1 MPYMLSRMPEVLTIT
16 GCGVVTAAGTGKK
29 EFVAALFS
37 GGGQFAVMN
46 RPGRGGEQ
54 DFLGAE
60 IAELA
65 LPGRFSKKLLRTVSL
80 SGQAALLALLE
91 AWEDARLE
99 TADPERVGLVIGGS
113 NVQQRELVVKQD
125 AYRGRSAYL
134 PPTYAFSFLDSDL
147 CGLSSEQFGIRGT
160 AYTVGGAS
168 ASGQMAVIQAAQ
180 TVLSGA
186 VDVCVA
192 IGALADLSSWECQ
205 ALRSIG
211 AMGSD
216 RFAGEPDLACRPF
229 DALSDGFIYG
239 EACGAVVVERAS
251 TGIGR
256 GARPYAAL
264 TGWGVALDA
273 NRNPDPSVD
282 GESRAIRQAL
292 AQASRKPEDIDYVN
306 PHGTGSGVGD
316 PVELEAL
323 RSCGLAGAYLNATK
337 SITGHGLSA
346 AGTVEIIA
354 TLLQM
359 EAATL
364 HPTRNLETPID
375 PTLNW
380 VREQAVPQHISHALT
395 LSMGFGGV
403 NTALCLQNLN
413 G

>member
-1 MPYMLSRMPEVLTIT
+1 MPDGLAIT
-16 GCGVVTAAGTGKK
+16 GCGVVTAVGTGKK
-29 EFVAALFS
+29 DFASALFS
-37 GGGQFAVMN
+37 GAGNFAAMS
-46 RPGRGGEQ
+46 RPGRRADQEV
-54 DFLGAE
+54 LGAE
-60 IAELA
+60 LPELA
-65 LPGRFSKKLLRTVSL
+65 LPERFSKKLLRTVSL
-80 SGQAALLALLE
+80 SGRAALLALDE
-91 AWEDARLE
+91 AWEDALLAG
-99 TADPERVGLVIGGS
+99 ADPERVGLVVGGS
-113 NVQQRELVVKQD
+113 NVQQRELVLKQD
-125 AYRGRSAYL
+125 AYRGRTAYL
-134 PPTYAFSFLDSDL
+134 PPSYALSFMDSDL
-147 CGLSSEQFGIRGT
+147 CGLCSEQFGIRGT
-160 AYTVGGAS
+160 ACTVGGAS

-180 TVLSGA
+180 AVRSGA

-192 IGALADLSSWECQ
+192 IGALADLSYWECQ

-216 RFAGEPDLACRPF
+216 RYAGRPDLACRPF

-239 EACGAVVVERAS
+239 EACGAVVVERAA
-251 TGIGR
+251 TAAER

-264 TGWGVALDA
+264 TGWAVALDA
-273 NRNPDPSVD
+273 NRNPDPSVT

-292 AQASRKPEDIDYVN
+292 AQAGWEPGDIDYVN

-316 PVELEAL
+316 PVELSAL
-323 RSCGLAGAYLNATK
+323 RACGLAGAYLNATK

-364 HPTRNLETPID
+364 HPTRNLQSPID
-375 PTLNW
+375 PEMNW
-380 VREQAVPQHISHALT
+380 VRERAVPRQVGRALT

-403 NTALCLQNLN
+403 NTALCLQNTN

>member
-1 MPYMLSRMPEVLTIT
+1 MPEDLVIT
-16 GCGVVTAAGTGKK
+16 GCGVVTAVGTGKQ
-29 EFVAALFS
+29 EFTTALFS
-37 GGGQFAVMN
+37 GAGNFGVMA
-46 RPGRGGEQ
+46 RPGRSGEH

-60 IAELA
+60 IAEPA
-65 LPGRFSKKLLRTVSL
+65 LPERFPKKLLRTVSL
-80 SGQAALLALLE
+80 SGKAALLALHE
-91 AWEDARLE
+91 AWEEARLE
-99 TADPERVGLVIGGS
+99 RADPERVGLVVGGS
-113 NVQQRELVVKQD
+113 NIQQRELVLKQE

-134 PPTYAFSFLDSDL
+134 PPTYAFSYLDSDL
-147 CGLSSEQFGIRGT
+147 CGLCSEQFGIQGM
-160 AYTVGGAS
+160 AHTVGGAS

-180 TVLSGA
+180 AVRSGA

-192 IGALADLSSWECQ
+192 IGALADLSAWECQ

-216 RFAGEPDLACRPF
+216 RFADQPELACRPF
-229 DALSDGFIYG
+229 DASSDGFIYG

-251 TGIGR
+251 AGAGR

-273 NRNPDPSVD
+273 NRNPDPSVG

-292 AQASRKPEDIDYVN
+292 AQAGRRPGDIDYVN

-316 PVELEAL
+316 PVELTAL
-323 RSCGLAGAYLNATK
+323 RSCGLDGAYLNATK

-375 PTLNW
+375 PAWNW
-380 VREQAVPQHISHALT
+380 VRERSVLQPVTHALT

-403 NTALCLQNLN
+403 NTALCLQNAN

>member
-1 MPYMLSRMPEVLTIT
+1 MPEDLVIT

-29 EFVAALFS
+29 EFAQGLFS
-37 GGGQFAVMN
+37 GGGRFAVME
-46 RPGRGGEQ
+46 RPGRGGERG
-54 DFLGAE
+54 FLGAE
-60 IAELA
+60 IAELT
-65 LPGRFSKKLLRTVSL
+65 LPGRFSGRLLRTVSL
-80 SGQAALLALLE
+80 SGRAALLALHE
-91 AWEDARLE
+91 AWEDARLD

-113 NVQQRELVVKQD
+113 NVQQRELMLKQD
-125 AYRGRSAYL
+125 AYRDRPAYL

-147 CGLSSEQFGIRGT
+147 CGLCSEQFGIRG
-160 AYTVGGAS
+160 AAHTVGGAS
-168 ASGQMAVIQAAQ
+168 ASGQLAVIQAAQ
-180 TVLSGA
+180 AVRSGA

-216 RFAGEPDLACRPF
+216 RFADEPDLACRPF
-229 DALSDGFIYG
+229 DSLSDGFIYG

-251 TGIGR
+251 TGGGR
-256 GARPYAAL
+256 GARPYAAV
-264 TGWGVALDA
+264 TGWGVAVDA

-282 GESRAIRQAL
+282 GESRAIGQAL
-292 AQASRKPEDIDYVN
+292 AHAGRAPGDIDYVN

-316 PVELEAL
+316 PVELAAL
-323 RSCGLAGAYLNATK
+323 RACGLDGAYLNATK

-346 AGTVEIIA
+346 AGTVEVVA

-359 EAATL
+359 EAAVL

-380 VREQAVPQHISHALT
+380 VRGQAESRRITHALT

-403 NTALCLQNLN
+403 NTALCLQNAN